1 MRRHASLLLFFAAF
15 VLIPWIELFDAHFL
29 LFNFLDGR
37 FEFAFYRVEAN
48 TYQLIAAITTAV
60 VVVALFF
67 ALSLSQIWCGKF
79 CPNTLFL
86 IVYEKLKNNTLI
98 SYVLTLFFAYLFSL
112 SLLGYLAPIKEVS
125 ALILNAESSLFV
137 WFFHILGALF
147 FALVVLIKRWYCS
160 YLCPYGAL
168 IVILPKSK
176 GRSKIFVL
184 KSIFIAVI
192 LLFAIVL
199 YIFDRN
205 NLEYCEF
212 ANKELYL
219 GR

>member
-1 MRRHASLLLFFAAF
+1 MRRHASLLLFFAVF
-15 VLIPWIELFDAHFL
+15 VLIPWAELFDAHFL
-29 LFNFLDGR
+29 LFNFIDGR

-48 TYQLIAAITTAV
+48 TYQLIAAIAATV
-60 VVVALFF
+60 IVVALFF

-86 IVYEKLKNNTLI
+86 IIHEKLKNKTLI

-112 SLLGYLAPIKEVS
+112 SLLGYFAPIKEVFT
-125 ALILNAESSLFV
+125 LILNAENSIFV
-137 WFFHILGALF
+137 WFFYLLGILF

-168 IVILPKSK
+168 IAILPKSK

-184 KSIFIAVI
+184 KLIFIAVI
-192 LLFAIVL
+192 LLVAVVS
-199 YIFDRN
+199 YIFEQN

-212 ANKELYL
+212 ANKELHL

>member
-1 MRRHASLLLFFAAF
+1 MRRHASLLLFFAVF
-15 VLIPWIELFDAHFL
+15 VLIPWVELFDAHFL
-29 LFNFLDGR
+29 LFNFIDGR

-48 TYQLIAAITTAV
+48 TYQLIAAIAATVILA
-60 VVVALFF
+60 ALFF

-86 IVYEKLKNNTLI
+86 IIYEKLKNKTLI
-98 SYVLTLFFAYLFSL
+98 SYLSTLFFSYLFSL
-112 SLLGYLAPIKEVS
+112 SLLGYFAPIKEVS
-125 ALILNAESSLFV
+125 ILILHSENSLFV
-137 WFFHILGALF
+137 WFFHLFGVLF
-147 FALVVLIKRWYCS
+147 FTLVILIKRWYCS

-168 IVILPKSK
+168 VTILPKSK
-176 GRSKIFVL
+176 GRSRIFVL

-192 LLFAIVL
+192 VLFAVVL
-199 YIFDRN
+199 YIFDQK

-212 ANKELYL
+212 ANKELHL